1 MNRFYRLFVL
11 AWGITVITVIPGL
24 LKGQDTAQVERISL
38 EQALKLAQKQNFD
51 IRKTEA
57 DVRMARSDYRST
69 NALFLPQVNV
79 EETAISTND
88 PLNIFGFK
96 LKQEIVNPSDFN
108 PVLLN
113 NPDRMHNYQTKISV
127 QQPILNVDGFL
138 GRSAA
143 HDKFSAV
150 KQQLDRQTYYVEFQV
165 KQAYYGLT
173 LAQKQLT
180 VIDTALHVARAFGS
194 QAEHFYKQGMIN
206 KADLLAARVRVL
218 DLESQQSGAEN
229 NIKKANDNLRYLLG
243 MDEGTTLQPT
253 DSLTL
258 VTPPSAQ
265 VDYNWLNRNRSDM
278 RAMRDMM
285 SASHKM
291 MQSGWA
297 RYLPS
302 LNVFGSYEWNDKTF
316 LGTGANNYMVGAVL
330 KWNLFGGYKNAA
342 EIEKSQAQY
351 SKVKLMYEDKVYQNR
366 LQINQ
371 TRRNMKQAQH
381 QVELGNAAV
390 EQASENLRIRTNRY
404 SKGLERTTDVLQ
416 AEAALSEARLKRLHA
431 LYQYRISVAMMELLL
446 EQNLVK

>member
-11 AWGITVITVIPGL
+11 ALGMTVITAIPGL
-24 LKGQDTAQVERISL
+24 LKGQDTAQVRRISL

-57 DVRMARSDYRST
+57 DVRVARSDYRST

-88 PLNIFGFK
+88 PLNVFGFK
-96 LKQEIVNPSDFN
+96 LKQEIVSQSDFN

-143 HDKFSAV
+143 HDKLSAV
-150 KQQLDRQTYYVEFQV
+150 KQQLNRQTYYVEFQV

-173 LAQKQLT
+173 LAQKQLS
-180 VIDTALHVARAFGS
+180 VIDTALNMARAFRS
-194 QAEHFYKQGMIN
+194 QAEHFYEQGMIN

-218 DLESQQSGAEN
+218 DLESQYTGAEN
-229 NIKKANDNLRYLLG
+229 NIKKADDNLRYLLG
-243 MDEGTTLQPT
+243 IDEGTTLQPT
-253 DSLTL
+253 DSLTM
-258 VTPPSAQ
+258 VKPQKAQ

-278 RAMRDMM
+278 KAMRDMM
-285 SASHKM
+285 SASQKM

-297 RYLPS
+297 KYLPS
-302 LNVFGSYEWNDKTF
+302 LNVFGSYEWNDTSL

-342 EIEKSQAQY
+342 GIEKSQAQY

-366 LQINQ
+366 LQVNQ
-371 TRRNMKQAQH
+371 TRRNMNQAH
-381 QVELGNAAV
+381 RQVELGNAAV
-390 EQASENLRIRTNRY
+390 GQAAENLRIRTNRY

-416 AEAALSEARLKRLHA
+416 AEASLSEARLKRLHA